1 MLTPGITQM
10 THGNIMQSEG
20 SQMQKTAHRYDPLI
34 GNAGTGGSRERLASG
49 CQGWGSEE
57 VPASWYGICFWG
69 NDANALESNRGDG
82 CTTLSIPKTP
92 QFFNGGMTSP

>member
-1 MLTPGITQM
+1 MWNIYNGMLFGHKKRNEVLTPGITQM

-49 CQGWGSEE
+49 CQGLGVRGSAIQL
-57 VPASWYGICFWG
+57 VWHLFLG
-69 NDANALESNRGDG
+69 
-82 CTTLSIPKTP
+82 
-92 QFFNGGMTSP
+92 Q